1 MYKLNKY
8 IYCLKQSGAEWET
21 NVTNLLKKHQYNSC
35 FNSDGRLFVKGYQN
49 GDWIVMSLFVDDFY
63 VITNK
68 QKRLDDLYNILS
80 SHYGEVSKKQGD
92 ILEYLGM
99 SIVRNK
105 DNTITIWQP
114 A

>member
-1 MYKLNKY
+1 
-8 IYCLKQSGAEWET
+8 
-21 NVTNLLKKHQYNSC
+21 
-35 FNSDGRLFVKGYQN
+35 
-49 GDWIVMSLFVDDFY
+49 MSLFVDDFY